1 MSAPT
6 LDRDR
11 EKAKVDRLRDIADR
25 LAGDVW
31 HVDADGDRIRLV
43 TRRSTG
49 EDALL
54 LTLHGDALQD
64 EIDLITGALDHLFL
78 FLGLRSRAVET
89 VQALRAEIERIK
101 RKAESDDLART
112 VSIMLSW
119 RNFQTFLGTRGAG
132 GPVRN
137 KAEADTRL
145 KSLLSI
151 DSKKL
156 LNTDER
162 ARQACLKLISD
173 FDIWKRGGR

>member
-1 MSAPT
+1 MSAPS
-6 LDRDR
+6 LNRDR
-11 EKAKVDRLRDIADR
+11 EKAKVERLRDIADR

-31 HVDADGDRIRLV
+31 HVDADGDRVRLV

-64 EIDLITGALDHLFL
+64 EVDLITGALDHLFL

-89 VQALRAEIERIK
+89 VQSMRAEIERIK

-112 VSIMLSW
+112 VSYMLSW
-119 RNFQTFLGTRGAG
+119 RNFQLFLETRGAG
-132 GPVRN
+132 GPVRS

-145 KSLLSI
+145 KSVLNI
-151 DSKKL
+151 GSKKL

-162 ARQACLKLISD
+162 ARQVCLKLISD
-173 FDIWKRGGR
+173 FEIWKRGGR

>member
-1 MSAPT
+1 MNAPLT
-6 LDRDR
+6 DRDR
-11 EKAKVDRLRDIADR
+11 EKAKLARLSDIADR

-31 HVDADGDRIRLV
+31 HVDADGDKIRLV

-49 EDALL
+49 DDALL
-54 LTLHGDALQD
+54 LTIHGDALHD
-64 EIDLITGALDHLFL
+64 EIEIIASALDHLFL

-89 VQALRAEIERIK
+89 VQELRAEIERLK
-101 RKAESDDLART
+101 RKTNSDDLTRT

-119 RNFQTFLGTRGAG
+119 RTFQRFLETRGAG

-145 KSLLSI
+145 KSVLNI
-151 DSKKL
+151 GSKTL

-162 ARQACLKLISD
+162 ARQTCMKLLSD
-173 FDIWKRGGR
+173 YDVWKRGGR